1 MPTAHT
7 APYKQTHTTSFTQTN
22 PWLPLHPCLP
32 RTYSLP
38 LFYLAKLCSTPVC
51 RRFYLQTHRTLGLL
65 SFGLLVYYLSVGL
78 LVLVTFVVV
87 MRRYV
92 AQHLDLVTT
101 LRDLKW

>member
-1 MPTAHT
+1 
-7 APYKQTHTTSFTQTN
+7 
-22 PWLPLHPCLP
+22 
-32 RTYSLP
+32 
-38 LFYLAKLCSTPVC
+38 
-51 RRFYLQTHRTLGLL
+51 
-65 SFGLLVYYLSVGL
+65 VYYLSVGL